1 MPVPAAA
8 TVAQPRTPQV
18 EIPVAF
24 EANQGQAS
32 GPAQFVA
39 RVPGGTTFFF
49 SDLEVAAVL
58 ARKGFGRLDRLAL
71 KIRFPG
77 ASPGARL
84 EAVELLPGTSNYLL
98 GSDSS
103 RWLRGVP
110 AYASLVY
117 HDLFYQTDLRYRGE
131 GGQIKYDLVLR
142 PGAVVDD
149 ITLEYEG
156 AQGLRVNAAGQLE
169 ILTAW
174 GTLVEEAP
182 RAWQVGPGGYR
193 TPVAARYALGP
204 GNRVGFQVGSYDP
217 AHILIIDPTL
227 RYSTFVGGSNADAAQ
242 DVVLDSAGN
251 ALVTGSTTSTN
262 FPTSTGAYQ
271 ETNAGGEDVYVFKL
285 AANGGSL
292 LFSTFIGG
300 AGDEIGYSLDLNSSG
315 NIVVVGATDSTDFPT
330 TSGAYS
336 EQYNGGTTDAFVTTL
351 ASDGST
357 LAFSTFLGG
366 EDEEIAF
373 AVEVAEEKDQP
384 VVTGFTTS
392 EDFPTTSGA
401 VEEDHSGGRD
411 VFVTRVLEDASVL
424 RYSTLAGGTDA
435 DAGQALTVDDDG
447 NVLVTGYTF
456 STDFPTT
463 SGVWDRILNGAQD
476 AFVLRLSPKGT
487 SFRFSTYLGGAGND
501 SGQGVALDLVNN
513 VVITG
518 KTASA
523 DFPTSTGA
531 YDESHNGGEDAFVTK
546 LDVDGEVLQFST
558 FVGGSSADFGTA
570 VKLDGVNNP
579 IITGLSRSGDFPTS
593 EGALDPS
600 HNGEGDAI
608 LLKLAASGKSLMYST
623 YAGGSSLDE
632 AFGLDLSPAGDA
644 VIVGRTQSSDF
655 ITSSGAYDPGYN
667 GTQDAFALRLN
678 GLGTPP
684 AGTVDATVALPSD
697 DAEELNKTGVMDL
710 DNTDLKLVRR
720 SGAQTIGLRFQNITI
735 PPASTILKA
744 TLEFT
749 ADEDDMETT
758 VLTFHA
764 QDVDAAPTFSV
775 TARDISTRTVTTAF
789 GEWNPVQA
797 WNNIGDAY
805 ETPDLSAPVQEV
817 VDRSSWTPGNSLAFI
832 ITGTGRR
839 VAVSHEGAMS
849 KGDESLA
856 PRLKVIYGAPCYRL
870 NTSAGP
876 AGSGSVVVDPAP
888 NCREGLYTAGTK
900 VQLTA
905 VPAEGYTLAN
915 WGGDAS
921 GSASPTTITMDGEK
935 TVTATFKTAT
945 CYTLTTSANPEPGGT
960 VVTSPAPNCGG
971 GKFAAGTEVE
981 LTAMPAASYAF
992 SYWTG
997 AAPGT
1002 TNPTKVT
1009 MDADK
1014 AVTAHFSQPTCYN
1027 LDTSA
1032 APGGSGMVSA
1042 NPPGNCG
1049 PGKYV
1054 EGTEVSLTAVPATDH
1069 VFLNWSGG
1077 ATGTANP
1084 ILVAMDA
1091 DKTITANFQRETCYS
1106 LATAASPA
1114 SGGSISA
1121 LPVPTCGGGEYVSGT
1136 VVQLTANP
1144 AEDHVFTS
1152 WTGDLAGSTNPAAI
1166 TLDGDKSVTAQ
1177 FEGATCFSLGVD
1189 LSPPEAGE
1197 VLQDPPADCG
1207 GGEYSTGTTV
1217 SLTASPGTGYVFD
1230 RWSGD
1235 LSGDA
1240 NPASILVDADKL
1252 VTAHFLY
1259 PNEIYLPLAY
1269 RNEP

>member
-1 MPVPAAA
+1 MNRNRTLWISLLLTMLLVAPILPIPAASA
-8 TVAQPRTPQV
+8 AVQPLPAQI

-24 EANQGQAS
+24 EANQGQAG
-32 GPAQFVA
+32 GPAQFLA
-39 RVPGGTTFFF
+39 RVPGGATFFF
-49 SDLEVAAVL
+49 SAQEVAAVL
-58 ARKGFGRLDRLAL
+58 ARAGSGSAERLAL

-77 ASPGARL
+77 ASPDARL
-84 EAVELLPGTSNYLL
+84 EARELLPGRSNYLL
-98 GSDSS
+98 GSDASG
-103 RWLRGVP
+103 WLRGVP
-110 AYASLVY
+110 AYASVTY
-117 HDLFYQTDLRYRGE
+117 HDLYPQTDLRYHGE
-131 GGQIKYDLVLR
+131 DGQIKYDLVLR
-142 PGAVVDD
+142 PGAAVDD
-149 ITLEYEG
+149 IALAYEG
-156 AQGLRVNAAGQLE
+156 VEGLRVNAADQLE

-174 GTLVEEAP
+174 GTLLEEAP
-182 RAWQVGPGGYR
+182 RAWQEGPGGDR

-204 GNRVGFQVGSYDP
+204 GNRVGFHVGAYD
-217 AHILIIDPTL
+217 AARTLIIDPTL
-227 RYSTFVGGSNADAAQ
+227 RYSTFVGGSNADAAR
-242 DVVLDSAGN
+242 DVILDGAGN

-285 AANGGSL
+285 AADGGSL
-292 LFSTFIGG
+292 LFSTFVGG
-300 AGDEIGYSLDLNSSG
+300 LGDETGYGLDLNSSG

-336 EQYNGGTTDAFVTTL
+336 QKYNGGTTDAFVTTL
-351 ASDGST
+351 AADGSS
-357 LAFSTFLGG
+357 LLFSTFLGG
-366 EDEEIAF
+366 EEEEIAL
-373 AVEVAEEKDQP
+373 AVEVADDKDQP

-392 EDFPTTSGA
+392 QDFPTTSGA
-401 VEEDHSGGRD
+401 AEEDYSGGRD

-424 RYSTLAGGTDA
+424 RYSTLAGGSDA
-435 DAGQALTVDDDG
+435 DEGQALTVDEDG

-579 IITGLSRSGDFPTS
+579 IITGLSRSADFPTS
-593 EGALDPS
+593 DDALDAT
-600 HNGEGDAI
+600 HNGEGDAV

-684 AGTVDATVALPSD
+684 AGTVDVSIALPSD
-697 DAEELNKTGVMDL
+697 DAEELIKTGVMDL
-710 DNTDLKLVRR
+710 ANADLKLTRR
-720 SGAQTIGLRFQNITI
+720 GGPQAVGLRFQDITI

-764 QDVDAAPTFSV
+764 QDVDAAPTFAV
-775 TARDISTRTVTTAF
+775 TAGDISTRTVTTAY

-817 VDRSSWTPGNSLAFI
+817 VDRSGWTPGNPLAFI

-876 AGSGSVVVDPAP
+876 EDSGSVAVDPAP
-888 NCREGLYTAGTK
+888 NCRDGLYTAGTE

-905 VPAEGYTLAN
+905 VPAEGYTLAS
-915 WGGDAS
+915 WSGDAS
-921 GSASPTTITMDGEK
+921 GSASPTTVTMDGEK
-935 TVTATFKTAT
+935 SVTATFKTAT
-945 CYTLTTSANPEPGGT
+945 CYTLTTSANPEPAGT

-971 GKFAAGTEVE
+971 GKFAAGTQVE

-992 SYWTG
+992 SHWTG
-997 AAPGT
+997 AAQGT
-1002 TNPTKVT
+1002 ANPTTVT
-1009 MDADK
+1009 IDGDK
-1014 AVTAHFSQPTCYN
+1014 AVTAHFSQPTCYS
-1027 LDTSA
+1027 LDTA
-1032 APGGSGMVSA
+1032 AVPGGSGMVSA
-1042 NPPGNCG
+1042 DPPGNCG

-1054 EGTEVSLTAVPATDH
+1054 EGTGVSLTASPATDH
-1069 VFLNWSGG
+1069 VFLNWGGG
-1077 ATGTANP
+1077 ATGTENP
-1084 ILVAMDA
+1084 VQVTMDG
-1091 DKTITANFQRETCYS
+1091 DKSVTANFQRETCYS
-1106 LATAASPA
+1106 LTTAASPA

-1121 LPVPTCGGGEYVSGT
+1121 APAPTCGGGEYVSGT

-1144 AEDHVFTS
+1144 AEDHVFTG
-1152 WTGDLAGSTNPAAI
+1152 WTGDLTGPANPATI

-1177 FEGATCFSLGVD
+1177 FEVATCYGLGID

-1197 VLQDPPADCG
+1197 VLQDPPANCG
-1207 GGEYSTGTTV
+1207 GGEYSAGTTV
-1217 SLTASPGTGYVFD
+1217 SLTASPGTGYVFEQ
-1230 RWSGD
+1230 WTGD
-1235 LSGDA
+1235 LTGDA
-1240 NPASILVDADKL
+1240 NPSSILVDAD
-1252 VTAHFLY
+1252 
-1259 PNEIYLPLAY
+1259 
-1269 RNEP
+1269 